1 MSPQAGL
8 AARSDAIASTFEL
21 RRPAVGPVDIGRSA
35 LLSGCS
41 TVESGVMRASTEDRL
56 PVPNLIDH
64 WQAEGLI
71 TRAQADRMR
80 ADLERTEPVVP
91 PGPTSARGPRDARH
105 RTSVVVE
112 ALAYLGGVVI
122 LVSVGLIGAQYWRAL
137 GEVGQIAVVGGAA
150 TALLLAGLAI
160 PASRGA
166 AALRL
171 RSVLWVLSTV
181 GAAAFF
187 ALFAHLVLDL
197 SDAAVGTV
205 AGSGAAAVAA
215 VLWWRL
221 RVLPQQATF
230 IVTTIFTAGA
240 AAAQLTTNPHL
251 PGLAVWGTG
260 VMWFLLGTRGQV
272 KPRRPVLAL
281 AATAALVGTAMT
293 LPADAG
299 MVLALCTVVAVVVAA
314 VVVRDLLLLAV
325 AAVGALNIL
334 PAAVNQWFPGHLA
347 APLVL
352 LVVGA
357 LLVVA
362 AVYTA
367 IFRGKP

>member
-1 MSPQAGL
+1 
-8 AARSDAIASTFEL
+8 
-21 RRPAVGPVDIGRSA
+21 
-35 LLSGCS
+35 
-41 TVESGVMRASTEDRL
+41 MRASTENRL
-56 PVPNLIDH
+56 IAPSLIDH
-64 WQAEGLI
+64 WLAEGVI
-71 TRAQADRMR
+71 TSAQADRMR
-80 ADLERTEPVVP
+80 ADLERAEPPAVAA
-91 PGPTSARGPRDARH
+91 GPTSGRSPGDARH
-105 RTSVVVE
+105 HTSLVVE
-112 ALAYLGGVVI
+112 ALAYLGGVIV
-122 LVSVGLIGAQYWRAL
+122 LVAVSLIGAQYWHAL
-137 GEVGQIAVVGGAA
+137 DEAGQLAVVGGAA
-150 TALLLAGLAI
+150 TGLLLAGLAV

-166 AALRL
+166 TALRL

-197 SDAAVGTV
+197 SDPAVGTV
-205 AGSGAAAVAA
+205 AGSGAAALAA

-230 IVTTIFTAGA
+230 FVATMVA
-240 AAAQLTTNPHL
+240 AATAVAQLTTDEHL

-260 VMWFLLGTRGQV
+260 VIWFLLGARG
-272 KPRRPVLAL
+272 KLNPRRPVLAL
-281 AATAALVGTAMT
+281 AATATLVGAAMT
-293 LPADAG
+293 MPADAG
-299 MVLALCTVVAVVVAA
+299 MVLALGTVVAVVVAA

-325 AAVGALNIL
+325 GAVGALNIL
-334 PAAVNQWFPGHLA
+334 PAVVNQWFPGQLA

-367 IFRGKP
+367 TVRGRS